1 MAIKALINGQVQAG
15 VAVDDRGLQ
24 YGDGVF
30 ETIAV
35 AEAGPLC
42 LDEHFS
48 RLREGCERLSIPPPA
63 LPVLRAEVA
72 LVSGS
77 NPSSSPG
84 SNPGSSSGAVVKI
97 ILTRGEGG
105 RGYAP
110 PAEARPNRIVALYP
124 WPAYP
129 SEHASAGVR
138 LRFCQRRYG
147 INPALAG
154 IKHLNRLEQI
164 LARAEWQDQAIAE
177 ALVMDLDDNVIEGT
191 MSNFFMVKDNLL
203 LTSDLHACG
212 VRGVIR
218 QKIIGLAAGLG
229 LAVHEQAI
237 SQALLRQADEIF
249 LCNSL
254 IGVWPARMLAD
265 RPFKPGPIT
274 RRIRRALI
282 GENAIIPP
290 C

>member
-1 MAIKALINGQVQAG
+1 MAIKVLINGKIQAG
-15 VAVDDRGLQ
+15 LSIDDRGLQ

-77 NPSSSPG
+77 NPVSSP
-84 SNPGSSSGAVVKI
+84 GAVVKI
-97 ILTRGEGG
+97 ILTRGETTADLPPVAGILTRGEGG

-129 SEHASAGVR
+129 PEHASAGVR
-138 LRFCQRRYG
+138 LRFCRRRYG

-177 ALVMDLDDNVIEGT
+177 GLVMDLDDNVIEGT
-191 MSNFFMVKDNLL
+191 MSNFVMLKDRAL
-203 LTSDLHACG
+203 LTSDLHA
-212 VRGVIR
+212 
-218 QKIIGLAAGLG
+218 
-229 LAVHEQAI
+229 
-237 SQALLRQADEIF
+237 
-249 LCNSL
+249 
-254 IGVWPARMLAD
+254 
-265 RPFKPGPIT
+265 
-274 RRIRRALI
+274 
-282 GENAIIPP
+282 
-290 C
+290 

>member
-1 MAIKALINGQVQAG
+1 MAIKALINGKVQAG
-15 VAVDDRGLQ
+15 LAIDDRGLQ

-63 LPVLRAEVA
+63 FPVLRAEVA

-77 NPSSSPG
+77 
-84 SNPGSSSGAVVKI
+84 SSGSTHRAVVKI

-110 PAEARPNRIVALYP
+110 PAEACPNRVVALYP
-124 WPAYP
+124 WPDYP
-129 SEHASAGVR
+129 PEHASAGVR
-138 LRFCQRRYG
+138 LRFCRRRYG
-147 INPALAG
+147 VNPALAG

-177 ALVMDLDDNVIEGT
+177 GLVMDLDDNVIEGT
-191 MSNFFMVKDNLL
+191 MSNFFMLKDRAL

-218 QKIIGLAAGLG
+218 QKIIRLAAGLG

-237 SQALLRQADEIF
+237 SQALLLQADEIF

>member
-1 MAIKALINGQVQAG
+1 MAIKALINGKVQAG
-15 VAVDDRGLQ
+15 LAIDDRGLQ

-42 LDEHFS
+42 LAEHFS

-63 LPVLRAEVA
+63 FPVLRDEVA
-72 LVSGS
+72 LVSNVLSSGS
-77 NPSSSPG
+77 GSGSSP
-84 SNPGSSSGAVVKI
+84 GAVVKI

-110 PAEARPNRIVALYP
+110 PGKASPNRVVALYP
-124 WPAYP
+124 WPDYP
-129 SEHASAGVR
+129 PEHASAGVR
-138 LRFCQRRYG
+138 LRFCRRRYG

-154 IKHLNRLEQI
+154 IKHLNRLEQV
-164 LARAEWQDQAIAE
+164 LARAEWRDRAIAE
-177 ALVMDLDDNVIEGT
+177 GLVMDLDDNVIEGT
-191 MSNFFMVKDNLL
+191 MSNFFMLKDRAL

-218 QKIIGLAAGLG
+218 QKIIGLAPGLG

-237 SQALLRQADEIF
+237 SQALLLQADEIF

>member
-1 MAIKALINGQVQAG
+1 MAIKALINGKIQAA
-15 VAVDDRGLQ
+15 VSVDDRGLQ

-35 AEAGPLC
+35 ANAVPLC

-48 RLREGCERLSIPPPA
+48 RLREGCERLSIPAPA
-63 LPVLRAEVA
+63 LPTLRDEVA
-72 LVSGS
+72 AVIG
-77 NPSSSPG
+77 SSPR
-84 SNPGSSSGAVVKI
+84 AALKI

-110 PAEARPNRIVALYP
+110 PAEVRPNRIIALYP
-124 WPAYP
+124 WPGYP
-129 SEHASAGVR
+129 PENATAGVR
-138 LRFCQRRYG
+138 LRFCRQRYG

-164 LARAEWQDQAIAE
+164 LARGEWRHKAIAE
-177 ALVMDLDDNVIEGT
+177 GLVMDLDDNVIEGT
-191 MSNFFMVKDNLL
+191 MSNFFMIKDNAL

-218 QKIIGLAAGLG
+218 QKIISLAAGLN
-229 LAVHEQAI
+229 LAVHEQAV
-237 SQALLRQADEIF
+237 SVKCLRQADEIF

-254 IGVWPARMLAD
+254 IGVWPARMLED

-274 RRIRRALI
+274 RRISQALI
-282 GENAIIPP
+282 GGNAIIDP

>member
-1 MAIKALINGQVQAG
+1 MAIKALINGKVQAG

-63 LPVLRAEVA
+63 FPVLCAEVA

-77 NPSSSPG
+77 GSSPG
-84 SNPGSSSGAVVKI
+84 SGSGSTHRAVVKI

-129 SEHASAGVR
+129 PEHATEGVR
-138 LRFCQRRYG
+138 LRFCRRRYG
-147 INPALAG
+147 VNPALAG

-177 ALVMDLDDNVIEGT
+177 GLVMDLDDNVIEGT
-191 MSNFFMVKDNLL
+191 MSNFFMLKDRVL

-218 QKIIGLAAGLG
+218 QKIIRLAAGLG

-237 SQALLRQADEIF
+237 SQALLLQADEIF

>member
-1 MAIKALINGQVQAG
+1 MAIKALINGKIQAA

-35 AEAGPLC
+35 ANAVPLC

-48 RLREGCERLSIPPPA
+48 RLREGCERLSIPAPA
-63 LPVLRAEVA
+63 LSTLRDEVA
-72 LVSGS
+72 AVIG
-77 NPSSSPG
+77 SSPR
-84 SNPGSSSGAVVKI
+84 AVLKI

-110 PAEARPNRIVALYP
+110 PAETRPNRIIALYP
-124 WPAYP
+124 WPGYP
-129 SEHASAGVR
+129 PENATAGVR
-138 LRFCQRRYG
+138 LRFCRRRYG

-164 LARAEWQDQAIAE
+164 LARGEWQDKAIAE

-191 MSNFFMVKDNLL
+191 MSNFFMIKDNAL

-218 QKIIGLAAGLG
+218 QKIISLAAGLD
-229 LAVHEQAI
+229 LAVHEQAV
-237 SQALLRQADEIF
+237 SAKCLRQADEIF

-254 IGVWPARMLAD
+254 IGVWPARMLED

-274 RRIRRALI
+274 RRISQALI
-282 GENAIIPP
+282 GGNAIIDP

>member
-1 MAIKALINGQVQAG
+1 MAIKALINGKVQAG

-42 LDEHFS
+42 LDEHLS

-63 LPVLRAEVA
+63 LPVLCAEVA

-77 NPSSSPG
+77 SSGPGSGSSPG
-84 SNPGSSSGAVVKI
+84 AVLKI
-97 ILTRGEGG
+97 ILTRGAGG

-124 WPAYP
+124 WPGYP
-129 SEHASAGVR
+129 PEHATAGVR
-138 LRFCQRRYG
+138 LRFCRQRYG

-177 ALVMDLDDNVIEGT
+177 GLVMDLDGNVVEGT
-191 MSNFFMVKDNLL
+191 MSNFFMVKDRAL

-237 SQALLRQADEIF
+237 SRELLLQADEIF

-254 IGVWPARMLAD
+254 IGVWPARMLAGQ
-265 RPFKPGPIT
+265 PFKPGPIT
-274 RRIRRALI
+274 RRIHRALI

>member
-1 MAIKALINGQVQAG
+1 MAIKALINGKVQAG

-35 AEAGPLC
+35 AETGPLC
-42 LDEHFS
+42 LDEHFA

-63 LPVLRAEVA
+63 FPVLRDEVA

-77 NPSSSPG
+77 NPVSSP
-84 SNPGSSSGAVVKI
+84 GAVVKI

-129 SEHASAGVR
+129 PGHATEGVR

-164 LARAEWQDQAIAE
+164 LARAEWQDPAIAE
-177 ALVMDLDDNVIEGT
+177 GLVMDLDDNVIEGT
-191 MSNFFMVKDNLL
+191 MSNFFMLKDRAL

-237 SQALLRQADEIF
+237 SRALLLQADEIF

-254 IGVWPARMLAD
+254 IGIWPARMLAN

-274 RRIRRALI
+274 RRIRQALI

>member
-1 MAIKALINGQVQAG
+1 MPRPPRPARTAS
-15 VAVDDRGLQ
+15 
-24 YGDGVF
+24 
-30 ETIAV
+30 
-35 AEAGPLC
+35 
-42 LDEHFS
+42 S
-48 RLREGCERLSIPPPA
+48 RF
-63 LPVLRAEVA
+63 
-72 LVSGS
+72 
-77 NPSSSPG
+77 
-84 SNPGSSSGAVVKI
+84 
-97 ILTRGEGG
+97 TH
-105 RGYAP
+105 
-110 PAEARPNRIVALYP
+110 P

-129 SEHASAGVR
+129 PEHASAGVR
-138 LRFCQRRYG
+138 LRFYRRRYG

-191 MSNFFMVKDNLL
+191 MSNFFMVKDRAL

-229 LAVHEQAI
+229 LVVHEQAI
-237 SQALLRQADEIF
+237 SRELLLQADEIF

-254 IGVWPARMLAD
+254 IGVWPARMLAGQ
-265 RPFKPGPIT
+265 PFKPGPIT

-282 GENAIIPP
+282 AENAIIPP

>member
-1 MAIKALINGQVQAG
+1 MAIKALINGKVRADLSI
-15 VAVDDRGLQ
+15 DDRGLQ

-35 AEAGPLC
+35 AGAGPLC
-42 LDEHFS
+42 LAEHCS
-48 RLREGCERLSIPPPA
+48 RLREGCERLSISPPA
-63 LPVLRAEVA
+63 LPVLCAEVA

-77 NPSSSPG
+77 SSGPGSGSSP
-84 SNPGSSSGAVVKI
+84 GAVVKI
-97 ILTRGEGG
+97 ILTRGAGG

-129 SEHASAGVR
+129 PEHASAGVR
-138 LRFCQRRYG
+138 LRFCRRRYG

-164 LARAEWQDQAIAE
+164 LARAEWRDPAIAE
-177 ALVMDLDDNVIEGT
+177 GLVMDLDDNVIEGT
-191 MSNFFMVKDNLL
+191 MSNFFMLKDRAL

-237 SQALLRQADEIF
+237 SQALLLQADEIF

-265 RPFKPGPIT
+265 RSFKPGPIT

>member
-1 MAIKALINGQVQAG
+1 M
-15 VAVDDRGLQ
+15 
-24 YGDGVF
+24 
-30 ETIAV
+30 
-35 AEAGPLC
+35 
-42 LDEHFS
+42 
-48 RLREGCERLSIPPPA
+48 
-63 LPVLRAEVA
+63 
-72 LVSGS
+72 
-77 NPSSSPG
+77 
-84 SNPGSSSGAVVKI
+84 VKI

-129 SEHASAGVR
+129 PEHASAGVR
-138 LRFCQRRYG
+138 LRFCRQRYG

-177 ALVMDLDDNVIEGT
+177 GLVMDLDDNVIEGT
-191 MSNFFMVKDNLL
+191 MSNFFMLKDRVL

-218 QKIIGLAAGLG
+218 QKIIRLAAGLG

-237 SQALLRQADEIF
+237 SQALLLQADEIF

-254 IGVWPARMLAD
+254 IGVWPARMLAG

>member
-1 MAIKALINGQVQAG
+1 MAIKALINGKVHAG

-42 LDEHFS
+42 LDEHCS

-63 LPVLRAEVA
+63 LPVLCAEVA

-77 NPSSSPG
+77 NPG
-84 SNPGSSSGAVVKI
+84 SNPGSSLGAVVKI

-129 SEHASAGVR
+129 PEHATEGVR
-138 LRFCQRRYG
+138 LRFCRRRYG

-164 LARAEWQDQAIAE
+164 LARAEWQDPAIAE
-177 ALVMDLDDNVIEGT
+177 GLVMDLDDNVIEGT
-191 MSNFFMVKDNLL
+191 MSNFFMAKDRAL

-218 QKIIGLAAGLG
+218 QRIIGLAAGLG

-237 SQALLRQADEIF
+237 SRELLLQADEIF

-265 RPFKPGPIT
+265 QPFKPGPIT

>member
-1 MAIKALINGQVQAG
+1 MAVRALINGKIQTG
-15 VAVDDRGLQ
+15 VSVDDRGLQ

-35 AEAGPLC
+35 ANAVPLC

-48 RLREGCERLSIPPPA
+48 RLGEGCERLSIPAPA
-63 LPVLRAEVA
+63 LSTLRDEVA
-72 LVSGS
+72 AVIG
-77 NPSSSPG
+77 SSPR
-84 SNPGSSSGAVVKI
+84 AALKI

-110 PAEARPNRIVALYP
+110 PAETRLNRIIALYP
-124 WPAYP
+124 WPGYP
-129 SEHASAGVR
+129 PEHATAGVR
-138 LRFCQRRYG
+138 LRFCRQRYG

-164 LARAEWQDQAIAE
+164 LARGEWRDKAIAE
-177 ALVMDLDDNVIEGT
+177 GLVMDLDDNVIEGT
-191 MSNFFMVKDNLL
+191 MSNFFMIKDNAL

-218 QKIIGLAAGLG
+218 QKIISLAAGLN
-229 LAVHEQAI
+229 LAVHEQAV
-237 SQALLRQADEIF
+237 SARFLRQADEIF

-254 IGVWPARMLAD
+254 IGVWPARMLED
-265 RPFKPGPIT
+265 WPFKPGPIT
-274 RRIRRALI
+274 RRISQALI
-282 GENAIIPP
+282 REKAIIDP

>member
-42 LDEHFS
+42 LDEHLS

-77 NPSSSPG
+77 DPG
-84 SNPGSSSGAVVKI
+84 SNSGSNPGAVVKI

-129 SEHASAGVR
+129 PGHASAGVR
-138 LRFCQRRYG
+138 LRFCRRRYG

-177 ALVMDLDDNVIEGT
+177 GLVMDLDDNVIEGT
-191 MSNFFMVKDNLL
+191 MSNFFMVKDRAL

-237 SQALLRQADEIF
+237 SQALLREADEIF

-254 IGVWPARMLAD
+254 IGVWPARMLAGQ
-265 RPFKPGPIT
+265 PFKPGPIT
-274 RRIRRALI
+274 RCIRRALI

>member
-1 MAIKALINGQVQAG
+1 MAIKVLINGKVQAG

-35 AEAGPLC
+35 AGAGPLC

-72 LVSGS
+72 LVS
-77 NPSSSPG
+77 
-84 SNPGSSSGAVVKI
+84 NPGLSSGASSGAVVKI
-97 ILTRGEGG
+97 ILTRGAGG

-124 WPAYP
+124 WPDYP
-129 SEHASAGVR
+129 PEHASAGVR
-138 LRFCQRRYG
+138 LRFCRRRYG

-164 LARAEWQDQAIAE
+164 LARAEWQDPAIAE
-177 ALVMDLDDNVIEGT
+177 GLVMDLDDNVIEGT
-191 MSNFFMVKDNLL
+191 MSNFFMLKDRAL

-237 SQALLRQADEIF
+237 SQELLLQADEIF

>member
-1 MAIKALINGQVQAG
+1 MAIKALINGKVQAG
-15 VAVDDRGLQ
+15 LAIDDRGLQ

-30 ETIAV
+30 ETISV

-42 LDEHFS
+42 LAEHFA

-72 LVSGS
+72 LVSS
-77 NPSSSPG
+77 VSSSSPG
-84 SNPGSSSGAVVKI
+84 STPSSSPGAVVKI

-110 PAEARPNRIVALYP
+110 PAKASPNRIVALYP

-129 SEHASAGVR
+129 PEHASAGVR

-177 ALVMDLDDNVIEGT
+177 GLVMDLHDNVIEGT
-191 MSNFFMVKDNLL
+191 MSNFFMVKDNTL

-218 QKIIGLAAGLG
+218 QKIIGLASGLG

-237 SQALLRQADEIF
+237 SQALLLQADEIF

>member
-1 MAIKALINGQVQAG
+1 MAIKALINGKVQAG
-15 VAVDDRGLQ
+15 LAIDDRGLQ

-42 LDEHFS
+42 LAEHFA

-72 LVSGS
+72 LVSS
-77 NPSSSPG
+77 VSSSSPG
-84 SNPGSSSGAVVKI
+84 STPSSSPGAVVKI

-110 PAEARPNRIVALYP
+110 PAKASPNRIVALYP

-129 SEHASAGVR
+129 PEHASAGVR

-177 ALVMDLDDNVIEGT
+177 GLVMDLHDNVIEGT
-191 MSNFFMVKDNLL
+191 MSNFFMVKDNTL

-218 QKIIGLAAGLG
+218 QKIIGLASGLG

-237 SQALLRQADEIF
+237 SQALLLQADEIF

>member
-1 MAIKALINGQVQAG
+1 MAIKALINGKVHAG

-42 LDEHFS
+42 LDEHCS

-63 LPVLRAEVA
+63 LPVLCAEVA

-77 NPSSSPG
+77 NPG
-84 SNPGSSSGAVVKI
+84 SNPGSSLGAVVKI

-129 SEHASAGVR
+129 PEHATEGVR
-138 LRFCQRRYG
+138 LRFCRRRYG

-164 LARAEWQDQAIAE
+164 LARAEWQDPAIAE
-177 ALVMDLDDNVIEGT
+177 GLVMDLDDNVIEGT
-191 MSNFFMVKDNLL
+191 MSNFFMVKDRAL

-218 QKIIGLAAGLG
+218 QRIIGLAAGLG

-237 SQALLRQADEIF
+237 SRELLLQADEIF

-265 RPFKPGPIT
+265 QPFKPGPIT

-282 GENAIIPP
+282 GENAIIPS

>member
-1 MAIKALINGQVQAG
+1 MAIKALINGKVRAD

-35 AEAGPLC
+35 TEAGPLC

-48 RLREGCERLSIPPPA
+48 RLRQGCERLSIPPPA
-63 LPVLRAEVA
+63 FSVLCAEVA
-72 LVSGS
+72 QVSGSGSSSAPGSGS
-77 NPSSSPG
+77 NP
-84 SNPGSSSGAVVKI
+84 GAVVKI

-110 PAEARPNRIVALYP
+110 PAKASPNRIVALYP
-124 WPAYP
+124 WPDYP
-129 SEHASAGVR
+129 PGHASAGVR
-138 LRFCQRRYG
+138 LRFCRQRYG

-177 ALVMDLDDNVIEGT
+177 GLVMDLDDNVIEGT
-191 MSNFFMVKDNLL
+191 MSNFFMLKDRAL
-203 LTSDLHACG
+203 LTSDLHDCG

-237 SQALLRQADEIF
+237 SRELLLQADEIF